1 MSMCNKDS
9 LSKLEE
15 SFFKKR
21 YTRRQALGTAGKVAI
36 GVVVAGI
43 VGSVGGYL
51 VGSTQAPARTIR
63 ETVTST
69 ATVTRTV
76 TVTGTAPVT
85 VITTPTIVTKKARLV
100 QMMLHAD
107 PNEQL
112 RKMARKYSTEVRPDI
127 EIEQIIGQPVGG
139 AVAEFYRLQVEAA
152 RARSPTMDI
161 LNLDVIWGAAFNAN
175 DWCIDLSDR
184 FPPEERKKFVP
195 AMIESWTWIDPKTG
209 RERIGAVPWMAD
221 IGGLWYR
228 RDIVEEEEGIKPPP
242 DGWEWEEFFQICVE
256 LKEKYP
262 NMDPFAID
270 NGKSEQLI
278 CNFQEFLASNGGEW
292 FDGEWNVLIADAP
305 AVEALQ
311 AMYDM
316 IHKYKICHPETLTGD
331 LEIARKRFIE
341 EARAIFHRNW
351 CYVWGTSLGSPVEG
365 KIWETLIPH
374 FPGHESKSCVGGWSW
389 GINPGSR
396 YVEEAWE
403 YIKWLTSYD
412 IMKQMMLGGG
422 FLQARVD
429 LYNDPDIIKVIPIA
443 PAYYKLYERGTVRPK
458 HPEYMTISDM
468 AQTEIH
474 AALSGLKG
482 VEQALNDLARQIASF
497 LGTKVVKR

>member
-1 MSMCNKDS
+1 MDKFMRRKYS
-9 LSKLEE
+9 
-15 SFFKKR
+15 
-21 YTRRQALGTAGKVAI
+21 RRQAIGTAGKVAL
-36 GVVVAGI
+36 GVVVAGV
-43 VGSVGGYL
+43 VGAVGGYL
-51 VGSTQAPARTIR
+51 AGSAQVPAERTVTVR
-63 ETVTST
+63 ETVTTTVTKTVT
-69 ATVTRTV
+69 ATTPATIV
-76 TVTGTAPVT
+76 
-85 VITTPTIVTKKARLV
+85 TTPTVVTKRARLV

-112 RKMARKYSTEVRPDI
+112 HKMAEKYCSEVRPDI
-127 EIEQIIGQPVGG
+127 EIDQIIGQPTGG

-175 DWCIDLSDR
+175 EWCIDLSNR
-184 FPPEERKKFVP
+184 FPPSEREKFVP
-195 AMIESWTWIDPKTG
+195 AMIESWSWDG
-209 RERIGAVPWMAD
+209 RIGAVPWMAD

-228 RDIVEEEEGIKPPP
+228 KDIVEEKEGIKPPP

-262 NMDPFAID
+262 NMDMLAID

-292 FDGEWNVLIADAP
+292 FDEEWNVLIADTP

-311 AMYDM
+311 AMHDM

-331 LEIARKRFIE
+331 LEIARKRFVE

-396 YVEEAWE
+396 YIEEAWE
-403 YIKWLTSYD
+403 YIQWLTSYD
-412 IMKQMMLGGG
+412 VMKQMMLGGG
-422 FLQARVD
+422 FLQARID
-429 LYNDPDIIKVIPIA
+429 LYNDPDVIKVIPIA

-458 HPEYMTISDM
+458 HPEYMSISDM

-474 AALSGLKG
+474 AALSGVKG
-482 VEQALNDLARQIASF
+482 VEQALSDLAQQIASF
-497 LGTKVVKR
+497 LGTRVVKR